1 MDQRL
6 IPAHA
11 GKTKKRPR
19 LMASKRAHPRS
30 RGENS
35 TPRPASRWT
44 TGSSPLTRGKPR
56 RTPTR
61 GRTRGLI
68 PAHAG
73 KTLGY
78 PVEGGP
84 RRAHPRSRG
93 ENCRFCACR
102 ARLNGSSP
110 LTRGKH
116 RRTQRHCLGRGLI
129 PAHAGKTIGL
139 RPFSVGHR
147 AHPRSRGENRR
158 YGGGRCGRRGSSP
171 LTRGKLSGW
180 IGVMVPV
187 GLIPAHAGKTEG
199 VPVVLDLQGAH
210 PRSRG
215 ENGSGVGRLAIDEGS
230 SPLTRGKLIR
240 GGRRKGKHGL
250 IPAHAGKTNACL
262 GNDESPGA
270 HPRSRGENSK

>member
-93 ENCRFCACR
+93 ENIVDKPNVLAG
-102 ARLNGSSP
+102 LGSSP
-110 LTRGKH
+110 LTRGKPSAKV
-116 RRTQRHCLGRGLI
+116 TTSLSEGLI
-129 PAHAGKTIGL
+129 PAHAGKTRSPGRRL
-139 RPFSVGHR
+139 RCRR
-147 AHPRSRGENRR
+147 AHPRSRGENC
-158 YGGGRCGRRGSSP
+158 YNTNGNKGVTGSSP
-171 LTRGKLSGW
+171 LTRGKRSGSGLRGW
-180 IGVMVPV
+180 SV
-187 GLIPAHAGKTEG
+187 GLIPAHAGKTALVIG
-199 VPVVLDLQGAH
+199 VLKARGAH

-215 ENGSGVGRLAIDEGS
+215 ENVGISLPEIVDWGS
-230 SPLTRGKLIR
+230 SPLTRGKPHTRR
-240 GGRRKGKHGL
+240 GPSNRSGL
-250 IPAHAGKTNACL
+250 IPAHAGKTSLVSSGGARVR
-262 GNDESPGA
+262 A
-270 HPRSRGENSK
+270 HPRSRGENP